1 MHFMPDT
8 EDEDSAAETFW
19 PEGYKQVIRDT
30 VSAWVRTQLNGGS
43 NFQDIYQKQYSERY
57 SNQEEFLN
65 KLSDMVAIGAE
76 NGADD
81 AFDEIVEAFLSEA
94 ALPAMRKYA
103 HYTSPE
109 ALSDPIKEQLRQ
121 VIIDEYSQDN
131 IYCYAYQV
139 GYQSKIST
147 FDQYI
152 NMIADLVITGAING
166 ADDMLG
172 AIYRTF
178 YDHGPLLP
186 ARRYP
191 RRLKMW

>member
-19 PEGYKQVIRDT
+19 PEGYKQLIRNT
-30 VSAWVRTQLNGGS
+30 VPIWVSTQFNGS
-43 NFQDIYQKQYSERY
+43 RSFQNVYQKQYHDRY
-57 SNQEEFLN
+57 PNHEEFLN

-81 AFDEIVEAFLSEA
+81 AFDEIINAFLTEA
-94 ALPAMRKYA
+94 SLPQIRKYA
-103 HYTSPE
+103 YYTSPE
-109 ALSDPIKEQLRQ
+109 ALSKQIKEELRQ
-121 VIIDEYSQDN
+121 IIIEEYSQDN

-139 GYQSKIST
+139 GYQDK
-147 FDQYI
+147 FPAFNEYI
-152 NMIADLVITGAING
+152 NMVADLVITGALNG
-166 ADDMLG
+166 ADNMLG
-172 AIYRTF
+172 SVYRSF
-178 YDHGPLLP
+178 YNHGPLLP